1 MGGRDAASGHS
12 PRNVR
17 RGRYLCQ
24 AHRPDPICHTME
36 SHSYLLNAMLSAVQ
50 HEALTL
56 VIDGGACVKGVDLL
70 TIASDY

>member
-1 MGGRDAASGHS
+1 MDVMPHPGTAPETFVVVDTFAKRIGQIRFTIQ
-12 PRNVR
+12 R
-17 RGRYLCQ
+17 
-24 AHRPDPICHTME
+24 E
-36 SHSYLLNAMLSAVQ
+36 SHGYLLNAMLSAVQ

>member
-1 MGGRDAASGHS
+1 
-12 PRNVR
+12 
-17 RGRYLCQ
+17 
-24 AHRPDPICHTME
+24 ME